1 MAESVFQGAA
11 VKAAGS
17 MSGNK
22 GGITGELGATL
33 GIVTNVQIQF
43 QQQISRIFDLNRAN
57 ETDED
62 SGIMYFVG
70 GRATGNMTIGRI
82 IGPNPKTGDAEV
94 CDFYHKYGNIC
105 DLQTAISITFSGQGV
120 SANTE
125 SGGGTGICDQSQD
138 TTFTM
143 LTPMITNMG
152 ISQNSQ
158 DTMVTENL
166 QFQFADLQCNAGG
179 AASA

>member
-1 MAESVFQGAA
+1 MAESVFQGSA

-82 IGPNPKTGDAEV
+82 IGPNASSKTEAKV
-94 CDFYHKYGNIC
+94 CEFYHKYGNIC
-105 DLQTAISITFSGQGV
+105 DLQTAVSITFSGQGV
-120 SANTE
+120 SKTTGNSE
-125 SGGGTGICDQSQD
+125 GICDNSRD

-143 LTPMITNMG
+143 VTPMITNMG

-179 AASA
+179 AA